1 MKNRSEAAALAK
13 HISAFLGDYVP
24 SQKSGSANTLKA
36 YQDSIGLYLQFL
48 EQGGVSSREF
58 DASCFGRDRI
68 EQWLSWLRTERGC
81 QPGTCNNRLASIRTF
96 LKYLGHKEVRFLHLY
111 QESMEIDRLKVQKKK
126 VEGLSRPAVKALL
139 AAPDQGTAMGRRDLV
154 LMLVLYSTAAR
165 IDEVLSMKVGQLHL
179 DSAKPY
185 VNIIGK
191 GNKVRTLYLL
201 PRTVAHLEK
210 YLLDF
215 HGNPPSPEAYVFY
228 SRNTGIYGK
237 LTAAAAD
244 KMFKKHMVHAQMCP

>member
-96 LKYLGHKEVRFLHLY
+96 LKDLGHKEER
-111 QESMEIDRLKVQKKK
+111 
-126 VEGLSRPAVKALL
+126 
-139 AAPDQGTAMGRRDLV
+139 
-154 LMLVLYSTAAR
+154 
-165 IDEVLSMKVGQLHL
+165 
-179 DSAKPY
+179 
-185 VNIIGK
+185 
-191 GNKVRTLYLL
+191 NK
-201 PRTVAHLEK
+201 
-210 YLLDF
+210 
-215 HGNPPSPEAYVFY
+215 
-228 SRNTGIYGK
+228 
-237 LTAAAAD
+237 
-244 KMFKKHMVHAQMCP
+244 